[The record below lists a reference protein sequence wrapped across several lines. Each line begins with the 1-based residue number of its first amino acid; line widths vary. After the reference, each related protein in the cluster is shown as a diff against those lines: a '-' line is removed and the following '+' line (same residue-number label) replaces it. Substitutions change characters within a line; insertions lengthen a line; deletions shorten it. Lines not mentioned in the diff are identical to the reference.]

1 MTLCFVFYAGMQD
14 KFTLHFR
21 DITMYTHVNLEIH
34 FLELKVIYIYFFL
47 VSSGVMIRQE
57 LDFQTQVRVLASTTI
72 QLEMSATKKTQ
83 KNHGRHF
90 EWMIIE
96 VLLATICDLFYKF
109 YELLLFHEV
118 VFMFNVCLSS
128 QNFLISCPIFI
139 IIFIVMFNLIS

>member
-1 MTLCFVFYAGMQD
+1 M
-14 KFTLHFR
+14 
-21 DITMYTHVNLEIH
+21 IH
-34 FLELKVIYIYFFL
+34 
-47 VSSGVMIRQE
+47 QE
-57 LDFQTQVRVLASTTI
+57 LDFRTQVHVLATTTI
-72 QLEMSATKKTQ
+72 QLETSATKKPP

-96 VLLATICDLFYKF
+96 VLATICDHFYKF

-139 IIFIVMFNLIS
+139 IIFIIMFNLIS